1 ALAIFALT
9 CIAPAMAQPKAQGPW
24 VYVGT
29 YTGPKSKGI
38 YVMRMDP
45 ATGALTEPQLAA
57 EVASP
62 SFLAIHP
69 NQKLLYAVSEVGGKT
84 GGSVTAFSIAPE
96 DGKLALLNHQPS
108 GGDAPCFI
116 TIDSAGTT
124 ALVANYGS
132 GTIEALPINS
142 DG

>member
-1 ALAIFALT
+1 MTMWKRWFASLLVAAFGLAVA
-9 CIAPAMAQPKAQGPW
+9 APVRAQDAGML

-45 ATGALTEPQLAA
+45 ATGALSEPQVAA

-69 NQKLLYAVSEVGGKT
+69 GQKLLYAVSEVGGKS
-84 GGSVTAFSIAPE
+84 GGFVTAHPNDPQTPKPSLP
-96 DGKLALLNHQPS
+96 HQQP
-108 GGDAPCFI
+108 
-116 TIDSAGTT
+116 TRH
-124 ALVANYGS
+124 
-132 GTIEALPINS
+132 
-142 DG
+142 